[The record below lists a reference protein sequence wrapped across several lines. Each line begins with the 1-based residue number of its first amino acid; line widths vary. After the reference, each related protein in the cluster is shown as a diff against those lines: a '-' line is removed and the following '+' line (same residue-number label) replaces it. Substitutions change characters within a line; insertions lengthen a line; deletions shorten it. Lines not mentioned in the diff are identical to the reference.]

1 MLDSQTN
8 LFPILQVSLGP
19 VILISGVGL
28 LLLSMTNRFGRAID
42 RTRILAK
49 EIKSCKEEVETNQLK
64 AQMKVLY
71 ERAKLMRL
79 VIFLA
84 SFSIFAIAI
93 TILSLFAGQV
103 FKVDLQVLIEICFI
117 SCLVSLI
124 TSLIGFS
131 LDISLSL
138 KALKLETNNYL

>member
-1 MLDSQTN
+1 MLDNQTN

-42 RTRILAK
+42 RIRILVK
-49 EIKSCKEEVETNQLK
+49 EIKASKEEFEASQLK
-64 AQMKVLY
+64 IQMKILY
-71 ERAKLMRL
+71 ERAKLIRL
-79 VIFLA
+79 VISLA

-103 FKVDLQVLIEICFI
+103 LKVDLQVLIEICFI

-124 TSLIGFS
+124 SSLIGFL

-138 KALKLETNNYL
+138 KALKLETKNYL